1 MYYKYYRLLLLSIVI
16 LVTGCSKS
24 DVSQSERSSYS
35 YSTDGSHHI
44 PNIGVPSSSYA
55 LQLPLRDICTSAPVA
70 LNGFDSE
77 TYIVAQG
84 KNIIIGSKQSTRIL
98 ATTTDS
104 TSIVELLSDSD
115 AIYAIHLSGSLDCFK
130 MNGQINWHTTL
141 NTIPKQGALLTRTSI
156 ILSTDSAIS
165 NISTKDGTLK
175 WTYHSSLVPQ
185 SLCLDAGQ
193 QLIYLA
199 LSSNDAQSTDSIVC
213 FNLNGEVK
221 ARHGFPKTRITS
233 NITSLQNGKISFGY
247 LSGNENSSLKKTP
260 HFALWTAM
268 NTSSPKLVW
277 DHTLSYLVTSV
288 STNGSLIL
296 TGGFRENGGELVS
309 GIDAFNIEDTT
320 KLWQR
325 RFTYPLVAM
334 ITVSNNQAYIPFTF
348 TTQAS
353 IPTKTIVS
361 MINLHDGTTI
371 SELPVA
377 TAESGFV
384 QGVGTPASGMLLY
397 ADKNTNRIYFLKP

>member
-1 MYYKYYRLLLLSIVI
+1 M
-16 LVTGCSKS
+16 
-24 DVSQSERSSYS
+24 
-35 YSTDGSHHI
+35 DGSHHI
-44 PNIGVPSSSYA
+44 PNIGVPSSSYVI
-55 LQLPLRDICTSAPVA
+55 QLPLKEICTSAPVA

-104 TSIVELLSDSD
+104 TAIVELLSDSN
-115 AIYAIHLSGSLDCFK
+115 AIYAIHLSGALDCYNLEGK
-130 MNGQINWHTTL
+130 INWHTTL
-141 NTIPKQGALLTRTSI
+141 NTLAKQWALLTRTTI
-156 ILSTDSAIS
+156 IVSTDSAIRCINS
-165 NISTKDGTLK
+165 KDGTVK
-175 WTYHSSLVPQ
+175 WTYHSALVPQ
-185 SLCLDAGQ
+185 SLCLDGEQ
-193 QLIYLA
+193 QSIYLA
-199 LSSNDAQSTDSIVC
+199 LSANDAQSTDSIIC
-213 FNLNGEVK
+213 LTINGEVT

-233 NITSLQNGKISFGY
+233 NITSLKNGRISFGY
-247 LSGNENSSLKKTP
+247 LSGNENTSLKKTP
-260 HFALWTAM
+260 HIALWTAM
-268 NTSSPKLVW
+268 NTKPTLVW
-277 DHTLSYLVTSV
+277 DHTLNYLVTSV
-288 STNGSLIL
+288 STNGTLIL
-296 TGGFRENGGELVS
+296 SGGFRENGGELVS
-309 GIDAFNIEDTT
+309 GIDAFNIDDTT

-334 ITVSNNQAYIPFTF
+334 ITVSNNHAYIPFTF

-353 IPTKTIVS
+353 VPTKTIVS
-361 MINLHDGTTI
+361 MINLNDGTTI

>member
-1 MYYKYYRLLLLSIVI
+1 MYYNYYRLLLLSIAALLI
-16 LVTGCSKS
+16 GCSKS
-24 DVSQSERSSYS
+24 DVSQNERSSYS
-35 YSTDGSHHI
+35 YSMDGSHHI

-55 LQLPLRDICTSAPVA
+55 LQLPLKNICTSAPVA

-84 KNIIIGSKQSTRIL
+84 KNIIIGSKQSNRIF

-104 TSIVELLSDSD
+104 TAIVELLSDSD
-115 AIYAIHLSGSLDCFK
+115 AIYAIHLNGSLDCYNLDGK
-130 MNGQINWHTTL
+130 INWHTTL
-141 NTIPKQGALLTRTSI
+141 NTIPKQGALLTKATI
-156 ILSTDSAIS
+156 IISTDSAIRCIYS
-165 NISTKDGTLK
+165 KDGTIK

-185 SLCLDAGQ
+185 SICLDAEQ
-193 QLIYLA
+193 QSIYLA
-199 LSSNDAQSTDSIVC
+199 LSSNDAQGTDSIVC
-213 FNLNGEVK
+213 LTINGEVT
-221 ARHGFPKTRITS
+221 ARYGFPKTRITS
-233 NITSLQNGKISFGY
+233 NITSLKNGKISFGY

-260 HFALWTAM
+260 HIALWAVM
-268 NTSSPKLVW
+268 NTSAPKLVW
-277 DHTLSYLVTSV
+277 DHTLNYLVTSV
-288 STNGSLIL
+288 STNGNLIL
-296 TGGFRENGGELVS
+296 SGGFRENGGELVS

-325 RFTYPLVAM
+325 RFSYPLVAM
-334 ITVSNNQAYIPFTF
+334 ITVSNNHAYIPFTF

-353 IPTKTIVS
+353 VPTKTIVS
-361 MINLHDGTTI
+361 MINLNDGTTI
-371 SELPVA
+371 SELPVT